1 MKKLKIR
8 IQCKCKSCG
17 KIWMDSRQW
26 VYCMLC
32 QADGT
37 AEKKN
42 MENKKRQDD
51 ALIGMTIQ

>member
-8 IQCKCKSCG
+8 IQCKCQSCG

-32 QADGT
+32 QIRRNDG
-37 AEKKN
+37 
-42 MENKKRQDD
+42 RQVYVHNETDD
-51 ALIGMTIQ
+51 CNTR